1 MSGELAERL
10 ARELIRCREASG
22 HNRLS
27 VEHFSRDEAARRGD
41 EFFVHNTS
49 LLKYEKG
56 AWPSPPKLITLARAY
71 GVPISRF
78 FKAIGVGDSDLCGH
92 VVRPED
98 ARLLKLSKDPVSLDL
113 HGKLQDLIESDGLEF
128 RAVVSVIEMATKAA
142 RSTTEGSGS
151 GQPGEAGPAVPGQF
165 IIEMRDDSMRPELR
179 AGDSLLVDRSEA
191 VKSGDLVAV
200 SREGR
205 TLVRQ
210 LVDQGQ
216 EVVLRAFAE
225 GFEEIS
231 AKSRRE
237 AKIQGV
243 VLKVLERTLPRP

>member
-27 VEHFSRDEAARRGD
+27 VEHFSRDEAARRGI

-71 GVPISRF
+71 SVPISRF
-78 FKAIGVGDSDLCGH
+78 FKAIGVGDSEICGH
-92 VVRPED
+92 VVSPEE
-98 ARLLKLSKDPVSLDL
+98 ARLLRLFQDPAALDL
-113 HGKLQDLIESDGLEF
+113 HGKLQALIESDGLEF
-128 RAVVSVIEMATKAA
+128 RAVVSVIEMATMAVRPTA
-142 RSTTEGSGS
+142 DETGSADSQEG
-151 GQPGEAGPAVPGQF
+151 AGGVSGQF
-165 IIEMRDDSMRPELR
+165 IIEMPDDSMSPDLR

-191 VKSGDLVAV
+191 AKSGDLVAV
-200 SREGR
+200 SHEGR

-210 LVDQGQ
+210 LVDHGRA
-216 EVVLRAFAE
+216 VVLRALAE

-243 VLKVLERTLPRP
+243 VVKVLERTLTRP